1 MEIKTAS
8 DLLTAS
14 ARGCGGEK
22 KKKKPSLDRVVP
34 VTMIRTTLTALIIC
48 QYWPAKA
55 VQF

>member
-22 KKKKPSLDRVVP
+22 KKKTSLDRVVP